1 MRAHAVH
8 LPILVDPTLD
18 STLQAQI
25 VAQMRALIEH
35 HLLPPGAP
43 VDVSFEQPV
52 IRASDASK
60 GRARCRSFMVGP
72 AQWVSC

>member
-35 HLLPPGAP
+35 H
-43 VDVSFEQPV
+43 Q
-52 IRASDASK
+52 I
-60 GRARCRSFMVGP
+60 GRAHV
-72 AQWVSC
+72 

>member
-25 VAQMRALIEH
+25 VKVEALIAE
-35 HLLPPGAP
+35 
-43 VDVSFEQPV
+43 
-52 IRASDASK
+52 
-60 GRARCRSFMVGP
+60 
-72 AQWVSC
+72 